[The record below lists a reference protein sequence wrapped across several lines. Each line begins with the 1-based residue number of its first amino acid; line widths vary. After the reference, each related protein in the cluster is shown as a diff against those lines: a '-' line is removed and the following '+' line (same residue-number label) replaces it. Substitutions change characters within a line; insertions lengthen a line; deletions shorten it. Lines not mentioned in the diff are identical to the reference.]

1 MPSGLFSG
9 SSSGQIANRYASD
22 CAEPRAI
29 APFAHTARAWALYGQ
44 QVFSRYVEIGRVCL
58 INYGPD
64 QGKLCTSIDVVDSN
78 KALIDGP
85 KDLTGVVRQMIP
97 FKRLSLT
104 DLIAK
109 VRSRARPG
117 QALSSDLLRDLRRR
131 GRDGAEW
138 IHDGAGVHRG
148 KCLDRG
154 QGNYHQGRQD
164 R

>member
-1 MPSGLFSG
+1 M
-9 SSSGQIANRYASD
+9 
-22 CAEPRAI
+22 
-29 APFAHTARAWALYGQ
+29 
-44 QVFSRYVEIGRVCL
+44 FSRYVEIGRVCL

-64 QGKLCTSIDVVDSN
+64 QGKLCTIIDVVDSN

-131 GRDGAEW
+131 GVGLGGCAASSGAAQRALQ
-138 IHDGAGVHRG
+138 GPQGGV
-148 KCLDRG
+148 DR
-154 QGNYHQGRQD
+154 R
-164 R
+164 

>member
-1 MPSGLFSG
+1 MVRERL
-9 SSSGQIANRYASD
+9 R
-22 CAEPRAI
+22 EPRAI

-64 QGKLCTSIDVVDSN
+64 QGKLCTIIDVVDSN

-117 QALSSDLLRDLRRR
+117 QALSSRPICYVTFGGAAWGLGAVLRL
-131 GRDGAEW
+131 
-138 IHDGAGVHRG
+138 
-148 KCLDRG
+148 
-154 QGNYHQGRQD
+154 
-164 R
+164 